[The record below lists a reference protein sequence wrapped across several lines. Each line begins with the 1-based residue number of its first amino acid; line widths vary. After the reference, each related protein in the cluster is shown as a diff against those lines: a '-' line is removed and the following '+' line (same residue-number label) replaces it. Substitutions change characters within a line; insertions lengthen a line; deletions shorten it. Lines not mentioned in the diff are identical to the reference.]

1 MKRANNLFPKIVD
14 KNNIRLAIYNA
25 SKMKKDRKVVQK
37 VLANIDYYVE
47 EIHRMLVNKT
57 YKPSPYTEMK
67 IHDGSR
73 KKVRTIC
80 KPAFYPDQIIHWA
93 VMQVVQPI
101 LERGMYEYC
110 CASVPGRGIHYA
122 SRYIKKIL
130 VNDRKNTKY
139 CLSLDIHHFYAS
151 IDKQILKWKIYKII
165 KDKDT
170 IDLIFQIIDCYENG
184 VPIRILH
191 ITMAC

>member
-1 MKRANNLFPKIVD
+1 MKRAKNLYPKIVD
-14 KNNIRLAIYNA
+14 RNNIRLAIYNA

-37 VLANIDYYVE
+37 VLTNIDYYVE
-47 EIHRMLVNKT
+47 EIHDMLVNKT

-93 VMQVVQPI
+93 VMQVIQPI

-122 SRYIKKIL
+122 SRYVKRIL
-130 VNDRKNTKY
+130 VEDRKNTKY
-139 CLSLDIHHFYAS
+139 CLSIDIHHFYAS
-151 IDKQILKWKIYKII
+151 IVQQIMIWKLYKVI
-165 KDKDT
+165 KDQDT
-170 IDLIFQIIDCYENG
+170 MDLLIIIILCYEWG
-184 VPIRILH
+184 LPIRILH